1 MAYSLDLR
9 RRIVEAVEEGQKH
22 DDVAAR
28 FKVGVATV
36 RRYPSRSRLGELV
49 AKTPPGRSAL
59 IPAEAYELLE
69 EQVRQHNDATLARH
83 CELWKE
89 QQGVKVS
96 VAVMCRTL
104 QRAGLSRK
112 KDTESNRT
120 E

>member
-9 RRIVEAVEEGQKH
+9 RRIVDAVEEGQKH
-22 DDVAAR
+22 QDVAAR

-36 RRYPSRSRLGELV
+36 RRYLSRSRAGALA
-49 AKTPPGRSAL
+49 AKAPPGRSAL
-59 IPAEAYELLE
+59 IPAEAYELLKD
-69 EQVRQHNDATLARH
+69 QVRQHNDATLAKH
-83 CELWKE
+83 CKHWEE

-96 VAVMCRTL
+96 VVAMCRTL

-112 KDTESNRT
+112 KDAES

>member
-9 RRIVEAVEEGQKH
+9 KRIVEAVAEGQKH
-22 DDVAAR
+22 QDVAAR

-36 RRYPSRSRLGELV
+36 RRYLSRSRTGALA
-49 AKTPPGRSAL
+49 AKAPPGRSSL

-69 EQVRQHNDATLARH
+69 EQVRQHNDATLAKH
-83 CELWKE
+83 CELWE
-89 QQGVKVS
+89 TQQGIKVS

-112 KDTESNRT
+112 KDAES

>member
-22 DDVAAR
+22 QDVAAR

-36 RRYPSRSRLGELV
+36 RRYLSRSRAGELA
-49 AKTPPGRSAL
+49 AKAPPGRSAL
-59 IPAEAYELLE
+59 IPAEAYGLLG
-69 EQVRQHNDATLARH
+69 EQVKQHNDAILVKH
-83 CELWKE
+83 CELWEE

-96 VAVMCRTL
+96 VVAMCRTM

-112 KDTESNRT
+112 KDAES